1 MIILLYKKKGERI
14 AEIMQSS
21 KENPEI
27 EFKKFVKTLDD
38 FNKEGNDIAKLK
50 CNYIKKKKNYEYK
63 ILSKN

>member
-1 MIILLYKKKGERI
+1 MKKGERI
-14 AEIMQSS
+14 TEIMQSS

-50 CNYIKKKKNYEYK
+50 CYNILNLKINYFKFKK
-63 ILSKN
+63 